1 MNDRS
6 ATAILIAGP
15 TASGKSA
22 LALALAEHLGGVIVN
37 ADSMQVYDELRILT
51 ARPSAEEELRVPHR
65 LYGHIPA
72 REAYSAG
79 RFHREAG
86 AAIAEARAAGRPA
99 IFVGGTGLYFK
110 VLLEGL
116 SPIPDIP
123 EVVRSHWRAEGAR
136 RGAADLHGELA
147 QRDPA
152 MAARLMP
159 TDTQRLVRA
168 LEVLEGSGKS
178 LAEWQAIPGTP
189 LLAEADTVRLVVSLD
204 RDELYRRCDARF
216 DSMLR
221 SGALEEVQRL
231 RGMQLDPALPA
242 MRALGVGPLMALL
255 EGRMGHDEAATRAKS
270 ATRNF
275 AKRQLTW
282 LRRHMIAW
290 EPIHAQQTQFMMQQ
304 TIALIRRGG

>member
-1 MNDRS
+1 MNGKS

-37 ADSMQVYDELRILT
+37 ADSMQVYDELRVLT
-51 ARPSAEEELRVPHR
+51 ARPSAEDEQRVPHR
-65 LYGHIPA
+65 LYGHVAA

-79 RFHREAG
+79 RFLREAG

-99 IFVGGTGLYFK
+99 IVVGGTGLYFK
-110 VLLEGL
+110 ALLEGL
-116 SPIPDIP
+116 SPIPEIP
-123 EVVRSHWRAEGAR
+123 AAVRAHWRAEGER
-136 RGAADLHGELA
+136 RGAANLHGELA
-147 QRDPA
+147 LRDPA
-152 MAARLMP
+152 MAGRLMA
-159 TDTQRLVRA
+159 TDTQRIVRA
-168 LEVLEGSGKS
+168 LEVLEGSGRS

-204 RDELYRRCDARF
+204 REELCRRCDARF
-216 DSMLR
+216 DAMMR

-242 MRALGVGPLMALL
+242 MRALGVAPLMALL
-255 EGRMGHDEAATRAKS
+255 DGRMGQDEAATRAKS
-270 ATRNF
+270 ETRNF

-290 EPIHAQQTQFMMQQ
+290 KPISAQQTQSMMLQ
-304 TIALIRRGG
+304 TIALIRGGG